1 MIQTIH
7 IIIFCQKF
15 VFSFQSLTCFFFPF
29 LYGLKVENIMQIH
42 CVKMSV
48 FGAILVRKFPAF
60 SRIRTEYG
68 EIRSVRIRS
77 HYGPHFSRIFPHL
90 DWIRRDIP
98 YLSVFSPN
106 AGKCGKMW
114 TRTTP
119 NTDTFYLVIRSLSV
133 LYSLRLYF
141 QFFKE
146 PHHTQGRSFLL
157 NCIG

>member
-1 MIQTIH
+1 MSKIC
-7 IIIFCQKF
+7 FF
-15 VFSFQSLTCFFFPF
+15 FSITNLFFFPF
-29 LYGLKVENIMQIH
+29 FIWIKSGKHHADSLCKN
-42 CVKMSV
+42 
-48 FGAILVRKFPAF
+48 
-60 SRIRTEYG
+60 
-68 EIRSVRIRS
+68 VRIRS
-77 HYGPHFSRIFPHL
+77 HSGPQISRIFPHS
-90 DWIRRDIP
+90 DWIRRDSKCSYSESLWSAFFSYFP
-98 YLSVFSPN
+98 AFGLNTERYSYLSVFSPN

-133 LYSLRLYF
+133 VYSLRLYF